1 MAIGGVSSPLDSFV
15 VAKSFVLRIN
25 IGGKNPAFAKRQK
38 RYSAMLG
45 RPTKLKNVM
54 KGLILIFTLL
64 IGLAVN
70 GQTYKLYQTD
80 NIHNQLKLNTKTGE
94 VVQVQSDGQTFLVH
108 EESTPLNDKPNR
120 YVLYKTQNMWTY
132 ILLDKFSGK
141 LWQCQYS
148 VKGFEY
154 ITSVA
159 INDVALSN
167 TETNKFTIKP
177 MTSMYQ
183 YYLIDEETGDMW
195 KFQWSTKGGDY
206 IWIEKM

>member
-1 MAIGGVSSPLDSFV
+1 
-15 VAKSFVLRIN
+15 
-25 IGGKNPAFAKRQK
+25 
-38 RYSAMLG
+38 MLG
-45 RPTKLKNVM
+45 RTPQTEKIM
-54 KGLILIFTLL
+54 KGLIMIFTLFMS
-64 IGLAVN
+64 LAVN

-80 NIHNQLKLNTKTGE
+80 NIHNQLKLNTKSGE

-108 EESTPLNDKPNR
+108 DETTPLNDKPNR
-120 YVLYKTQNMWTY
+120 YALFKTQNMWTY

-148 VKGFEY
+148 VKGIEY

-159 INDVALSN
+159 INDIALSN

-177 MTSMYQ
+177 MTSMFQ

-206 IWIEKM
+206 IWIEKL